1 MRKFL
6 IPICLLLAFTSCSK
20 NNKENA
26 DKTFFVS
33 GAIAQSTPQNNTEN
47 FAFIAKPFRTSE
59 LSFRVGGPVKEMNRF
74 SGDFIRKGEVIARID
89 PRDFRIRKEKA
100 YAAYLQAEAE
110 YKRQKSLFEQGNISA
125 SSYEKANANF
135 LVAKSNY
142 ESTGNELN
150 DTELRAPFD
159 GYIQDVMIEV
169 QQEVKASQPAFRF
182 IDMDQLRIE
191 ANVSQ
196 QVADMYRNTQS
207 VKVSFDS
214 NPNEMFDAR
223 IINISRST
231 TKNNLSF
238 LLTASVDNKDHKLS
252 GGSSGML
259 HLNKSG
265 ESNTCVVLP
274 IKAVVNTPSNG
285 SFVWVYDARGQKVNK
300 QKVETGKLLPGGKLE
315 ILSGLSAGDTVA
327 VSGTSRLYENRSVT
341 LNM

>member
-6 IPICLLLAFTSCSK
+6 IPICFLLAFTSCS
-20 NNKENA
+20 NNKKENT

-33 GAIAQSTPQNNTEN
+33 GAVAQSTPQSNTED

-59 LSFRVGGPVKEMNRF
+59 LSFRVGGPVKDMNRF

-110 YKRQKSLFEQGNISA
+110 YNRQKSLFEQGNISA
-125 SSYEKANANF
+125 SSYEKANASF

-142 ESTGNELN
+142 EATENELN
-150 DTELRAPFD
+150 DTELKAPFD
-159 GYIQDVMIEV
+159 GYIQEVMIEI

-196 QVADMYRNTQS
+196 QVADSYRNAQS

-214 NPNEMFDAR
+214 NPDDTLDAR

-238 LLTASVDNKDHKLS
+238 LLTASIDNKDHKLS
-252 GGSSGML
+252 GGSSGIL
-259 HLNKSG
+259 HLNKNNENSR
-265 ESNTCVVLP
+265 CVALP

-285 SFVWVYDARGQKVNK
+285 SFVWIYNTKNKKVNK
-300 QKVETGKLLPGGKLE
+300 QKVETGRLLPGGKLE
-315 ILSGLSAGDTVA
+315 ILSGLNEGDTVA